1 MNTNLKTKVS
11 EFHQKYEKYYNIA
24 FFILGFLFD
33 VLTLGRVDDLSNLLI
48 LGLYLILSK
57 YFLIELYL
65 KRPLFNYPKKIAPFV
80 EEYRSEA
87 FHFLIG
93 ALLSAMTIFFFKSSS
108 NISSY
113 LILFLVIFLMLINET
128 PLLKGSGTRFKLIL
142 FLIAVNS
149 FFLIFFPVL
158 IQSISILV
166 FLGAQILFLVYAFLT
181 FHFLRNKDYEDKV
194 LIRHWIKPSLF
205 IMGFFTV
212 AYFLKIIPPVP
223 LHLQEIGIYHQVK
236 KKYPKYR
243 LTYKREPYRIWK
255 TDSNPFYAN
264 KSDILFVFTRVF
276 APKGF
281 DQKVYLH
288 WERKIDGSWKESDRI
303 ELKILG
309 GREAGYRGYGL
320 KKNYSPG
327 DWRVS
332 VKTES
337 GLEIGKRTFSI
348 QSNSS
353 NKESLIT
360 KEIIDL

>member
-1 MNTNLKTKVS
+1 MNSNLKTKVS
-11 EFHQKYEKYYNIA
+11 EFHQKYERYYNIA

-48 LGLYLILSK
+48 LGLYLALAK
-57 YFLIELYL
+57 YFLLELYL
-65 KRPLFNYPKKIAPFV
+65 KKSLLRYPDKIAPYI

-113 LILFLVIFLMLINET
+113 LILFFVIFLMLINET
-128 PLLKGSGTRFKLIL
+128 PLLKGGGTRFKLIL
-142 FLIAVNS
+142 FLIALNS
-149 FFLIFFPVL
+149 FFLVFFPVL
-158 IQSISILV
+158 IQSFSMIV
-166 FLGAQILFLVYAFLT
+166 FLGAQVLFIVYAFLT
-181 FHFLRNKDYEDKV
+181 FHFLRNGDLTDKILV
-194 LIRHWIKPSLF
+194 KHWIKPSLF
-205 IMGFFTV
+205 IMSFFTIT
-212 AYFLKIIPPVP
+212 YFLKVIPPVP
-223 LHLQEIGIYHQVK
+223 LHLQDIGIYHQVK
-236 KKYPKYR
+236 KEYPKYR
-243 LTYKREPYRIWK
+243 LTYKREPYRFWK
-255 TDSNPFYAN
+255 NDSNPFYASKN
-264 KSDILFVFTRVF
+264 DVLFVFTRVF

-288 WERKIDGSWKESDRI
+288 WERKVDGDWKESDRI

-309 GREAGYRGYGL
+309 GREGGYRGYGL

-332 VKTES
+332 VKTEL

-348 QSNSS
+348 QSIQS

-360 KEIIDL
+360 EEIIDL